1 MVAGLLEIHTWSQ
14 KKIRATNIFFSM
26 EKNVFQKHDI
36 FKKSIFERKNMDF
49 YLEFSFKIN
58 IFRFVFKKMSFLKI
72 FFLHDEII
80 CFVRIFFCDQVCIC
94 TNPRNHLEQPRNL
107 LASLRRLSWAGIQ
120 IQERSRNLTCDPY
133 PRDSKCPFYYVFEWI
148 LTQIL

>member
-1 MVAGLLEIHTWSQ
+1 MFFKKKYFQ
-14 KKIRATNIFFSM
+14 KNEFW
-26 EKNVFQKHDI
+26 EKNL
-36 FKKSIFERKNMDF
+36 DF

-72 FFLHDEII
+72 VFLHDEII
-80 CFVRIFFCDQVCIC
+80 FFVRIFFCDQVYIC

-107 LASLRRLSWAGIQ
+107 LASLRKLSWAGQ

-133 PRDSKCPFYYVFEWI
+133 PRDSKCPFYYVFDWI
-148 LTQIL
+148 LTKIL